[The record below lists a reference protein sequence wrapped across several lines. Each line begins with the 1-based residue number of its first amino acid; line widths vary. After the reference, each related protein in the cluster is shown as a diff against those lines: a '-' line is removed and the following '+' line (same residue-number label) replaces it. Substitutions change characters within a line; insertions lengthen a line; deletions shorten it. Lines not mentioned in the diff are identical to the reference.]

1 MKKRAYTPVGVCSEK
16 IYFTLDAGRFVHV
29 EFLNGFEG
37 NLQGIASLVEGME
50 VDEVIRRLR
59 GIDCMGRG
67 TSCPDQLARPRRG
80 RRLTPMVRV

>member
-1 MKKRAYTPVGVCSEK
+1 MEKRAYTPVGVCSEK
-16 IYFTLDAGRFVHV
+16 IYFTLDAGRVVHV
-29 EFLNGFEG
+29 EFVNGCDG

-67 TSCPDQLARPRRG
+67 TSCPDQLARALEEAG
-80 RRLTPMVRV
+80 D